1 MGLKSNPKYYIRCTT
16 TNQIMTDSQPQ
27 PPKGV
32 TLQKLPD
39 GTVNPK
45 YVDLLDEDKPIA
57 GQKFACLSF
66 ISPEHIIKQREQY
79 FFQEFVKY
87 WDIHKSTDKF
97 LQFLSFV
104 SYKYGVKFDKLT
116 EDFQQFKESE
126 KEVIAKSDIV
136 DDYKSFLDMNEE
148 RLDEEFGAK
157 HEFQTSVRGIK
168 VRGVFPSQKEAELR
182 CKMLREVDPNHDVF
196 VGPVGLWVPFHPEAY
211 KTGRVEYMEDTL
223 NQLMS
228 DKKKNEEQAK
238 SEFDKRVKEA
248 KHKAIEE
255 NKRLAEQS
263 GNKLTQT
270 LNEQGDLVGVSQSQ
284 GTDFAVDP
292 DEAAEDISIE
302 DVRNQ
307 LFNAD
312 NVVLNPDRSDRGLS
326 TLTHPPTAA
335 STDASAVASD
345 VDASADFEEV
355 D

>member
-1 MGLKSNPKYYIRCTT
+1 
-16 TNQIMTDSQPQ
+16 MTDSQPQ

-126 KEVIAKSDIV
+126 KEVIAKTDIV

-284 GTDFAVDP
+284 GTDFAVDA

-302 DVRNQ
+302 DVRKQ

-312 NVVLNPDRSDRGLS
+312 NVVLNPERSDRGLS

-335 STDASAVASD
+335 ATH
-345 VDASADFEEV
+345 ASADFEEV

>member
-1 MGLKSNPKYYIRCTT
+1 
-16 TNQIMTDSQPQ
+16 MTDQRPQ
-27 PPKGV
+27 PPNGV
-32 TLQKLPD
+32 TLQTLPD

-66 ISPEHIIKQREQY
+66 ISPEHIIKQREHF
-79 FFQEFVKY
+79 FFQKFVEH

-97 LQFLSFV
+97 LQFLNFV

-126 KEVIAKSDIV
+126 KELIAKTDIV
-136 DDYKSFLDMNEE
+136 DDYKSFLDQNEE
-148 RLDEEFGAK
+148 RLEDEFGAK
-157 HEFQTSVRGIK
+157 HEFQTSVRGLK
-168 VRGVFPSQKEAELR
+168 VRGVFASQKEAELR

-211 KTGRVEYMEDTL
+211 KTGRVEYMEETL

-238 SEFDKRVKEA
+238 TEFDKRVKEA
-248 KHKAIEE
+248 KQKAIEE
-255 NKRLAEQS
+255 NKVLAAKS

-270 LNEQGDLVGVSQSQ
+270 LNEQGELVGVSQTTE
-284 GTDFAVDP
+284 TDFAVDP
-292 DEAAEDISIE
+292 EPSDGSELSADDI
-302 DVRNQ
+302 RKQ
-307 LFNAD
+307 LFSVE

-326 TLTHPPTAA
+326 SLTHPPN
-335 STDASAVASD
+335 SANATEPE
-345 VDASADFEEV
+345 ADFEEV